1 VGSKT
6 KSPFSVLLPTSI
18 FRANMNIITT
28 EQQLEEFVNHYSTV
42 DAFAFDVETI
52 GENRLYPVI
61 NDVCWI
67 SFATTGRVDVIPMG
81 HPNGELDGYDKPL
94 LLEGQRRLTAGKEV
108 TEAHYSKDTRK
119 WTPRFSEAPAQ
130 LTPKQVFDAIKPLMF
145 SDKLKIGHNLKFDL
159 KSVAKY
165 FKGEVPSKPHFDT
178 LMAAFVIN
186 NLNSKAGG
194 MGLAAC
200 VKRELGIEVEKGVGE
215 NVALHSFSDVAKY
228 SGIDADVTWKL
239 YEVLAPKIVGNL
251 KKVWKLEMD
260 VLGALCDMELTGAY
274 IDTDMLD
281 SLAEQIGNDKE
292 LAKAKAFR
300 VAGEAFAIN
309 SVAEKQRLLFTSVD
323 GKKPR
328 ISPNLKFKA
337 SLTNKG
343 QEMQRAGQELTYTNF
358 SVSAEALE
366 PYRGKDDL
374 VDALLE
380 YADLNKLMTTYVT
393 PYKGGDVE
401 RETNGKKT
409 IVNKRSLLINGRV
422 HTNFK
427 AHGAETGRFSSSEP
441 NLQNIPSSGEYG
453 KMVRD
458 LFTAPPGHKLVVAD
472 YSQIEP
478 RVIASFSQD
487 PVLVNNYLTGG
498 DIYTTIGDTM
508 GVDRKAGKV
517 LVLAIS
523 YGVGPDK
530 IAASIGCSVTEAK
543 KLLKDF
549 EAKFASI
556 ERYKS
561 RVIRLAKQS
570 GRIPFVE
577 TIFGRRRYI
586 PELLSKE
593 QGLLARAERQAFNT
607 VIQGSAADVMK
618 LALVRAHSCF
628 VDEPDI
634 NVILT
639 VHDEL
644 VTITPE
650 DRAEETADAIR
661 QSMEGIKLKEIG
673 VPLIADVKIV
683 DKWGEAK

>member
-1 VGSKT
+1 
-6 KSPFSVLLPTSI
+6 
-18 FRANMNIITT
+18 MNIITT
-28 EQQLEEFVNHYSTV
+28 PEQLAEFVSYYSKVT
-42 DAFAFDVETI
+42 AFAWDVETI

-67 SFATTGRVDVIPMG
+67 SFATDGRTDVIPMG

-94 LLEGQRRLTAGKEV
+94 LLEGQRRLAAGKEV
-108 TEAHYSKDTRK
+108 LESHYSKDQRK
-119 WTPRFSEAPAQ
+119 WTPKFSEAPAQ
-130 LTPKQVFDAIKPLMF
+130 LTPRQVFDAIEPIMF
-145 SDKLKIGHNLKFDL
+145 GTALKVAHNAKFDM

-165 FKGEVPSKPHFDT
+165 YRGRLPAKPYFDT
-178 LMAAFVIN
+178 LTASFIIN
-186 NLNSKAGG
+186 NLNKN
-194 MGLAAC
+194 GLNLKAC
-200 VKRELGIEVEKGVGE
+200 VQRELGVEMEKGVGE
-215 NVALHSFSDVAKY
+215 NVALHSFSEVAEY
-228 SGIDADVTWKL
+228 SGIDAELTWKL
-239 YEVLAPKIVGNL
+239 YKALAPKIEGNL
-251 KKVWKLEMD
+251 NKVWRLEMD
-260 VLGALCDMELTGAY
+260 VLPVLCDMELTGAY

-281 SLAEQIGNDKE
+281 DLAERIGNDKE
-292 LAKAKAFR
+292 MAKAKAFR
-300 VAGEAFAIN
+300 IAGEAFAIN
-309 SVAEKQRLLFTSVD
+309 SVAEKQRLLYTSID

-328 ISPNLKFKA
+328 IKPNLKFKGA
-337 SLTNKG
+337 LTNKG
-343 QEMQRAGQELTYTNF
+343 QEVQKAGGELTEANF

-366 PYRGKDDL
+366 PYRGKDEL

-393 PYKGGDVE
+393 PYKGGMVE
-401 RETNGKKT
+401 RETSGKKT
-409 IVNKRSLLINGRV
+409 VVEKKSLLINGRV

-453 KMVRD
+453 KLVRD

-478 RVIASFSQD
+478 RVIASFSGD
-487 PVLVNNYLTGG
+487 PRLVNNYVTGG

-530 IAASIGCSVTEAK
+530 IASSIGYSVTEAK
-543 KLLKDF
+543 DLLTRFEKEFSSITKYKD
-549 EAKFASI
+549 K
-556 ERYKS
+556 
-561 RVIRLAKQS
+561 VVRLAKQS
-570 GRIPFVE
+570 GRVPFVE

-586 PELLSKE
+586 PWLTSNDRLEVS
-593 QGLLARAERQAFNT
+593 RAERQAFNT
-607 VIQGSAADVMK
+607 VIQGSAADIMK

-628 VDEPDI
+628 LDEKDI
-634 NVILT
+634 NVVLT

-650 DRAEETADAIR
+650 DRAEETAEAIR
-661 QSMEGIKLKEIG
+661 KSMEGIKLKEIT

-683 DKWGEAK
+683 DKWGQAK